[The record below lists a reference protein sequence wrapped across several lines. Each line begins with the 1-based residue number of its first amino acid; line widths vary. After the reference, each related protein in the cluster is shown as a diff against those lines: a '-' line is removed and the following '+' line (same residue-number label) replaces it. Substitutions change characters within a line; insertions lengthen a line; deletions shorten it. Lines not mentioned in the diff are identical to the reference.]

1 MAVMCGRFVV
11 AGERRD
17 LLGLF
22 EIELEGDNL
31 PANSWNIRPTDR
43 VSIVVESVTADE
55 PPVRRLEGARWA
67 LTPSFSPT
75 LQTKFPT
82 FNARSETVAE
92 KPMFAASVRSKRAI
106 IPASGY
112 YEWKTDGKEKTP
124 FYIHAPEGMIGFAA
138 LYSWW
143 KDASLADNDP
153 ARWHLT
159 TTILT
164 SDAGGWLREIHDRTP
179 VTLPPDF
186 WDDWLDPTIEGD
198 QSFVDAAVDASIPVA
213 QALAVHEVA
222 PIRGEDRAHLI
233 NPL

>member
-1 MAVMCGRFVV
+1 MCGRFVV

-22 EIELEGDNL
+22 EIELEGDDL
-31 PANSWNIRPTDR
+31 PLASFNIRPTDR
-43 VSIVVESVTADE
+43 VAIVVESVRGDE
-55 PPVRRLEGARWA
+55 TPVRRLEGARWA

-75 LQTKFPT
+75 LVTKFPT

-92 KPMFAASVRSKRAI
+92 KPMFAGSVRSKRAI

-112 YEWKTDGKEKTP
+112 YEWKTEGTVKTP
-124 FYIHAPEGMIGFAA
+124 FYIHAPEGMIGFAG

-143 KDASLADNDP
+143 KDASLNADDP

-164 SDAGGWLREIHDRTP
+164 GEATGWLREIHDRVP
-179 VTLPPDF
+179 VTLPPDW

-198 QSFVDAAVDASIPVA
+198 QTFVDAAVDASVA
-213 QALAVHEVA
+213 VVDSLEVYEVA
-222 PIRGEDRAHLI
+222 PIRGDDRAELI